1 MLSSRRPVMC
11 VLPVR
16 MRKTLGH
23 RADRLIG
30 GFRAGVLRG
39 KRRLVVPGHPV
50 GGVRGDRVGM
60 ALECHQ
66 ILKRGHVVQFGGVDQ
81 AHERIADMGAVE
93 GTGEERVLAVQDGLF
108 QNPFGLLSMGT
119 HGCSTNT
126 VKPDQ

>member
-1 MLSSRRPVMC
+1 
-11 VLPVR
+11 

-23 RADRLIG
+23 RADRLIRG
-30 GFRAGVLRG
+30 LRVGVLQG
-39 KRRLVVPGHPV
+39 ERRLVVPGPGHPV
-50 GGVRGDRVGM
+50 SGVRGDRVGM

-81 AHERIADMGAVE
+81 AHERIADMSAVE
-93 GTGEERVLAVQDGLF
+93 STGEERVLAVQDGLF